1 MMDHERTDRELQEVF
16 EEIQQ
21 SYKAWADNAF
31 TLQERTFEL
40 AQRLSESSAEDHS
53 QSTQDALENL
63 ANESRTQREALE
75 KLLRKSNEAFM
86 VVLRSP
92 YDEHHHKV
100 QEAKWD
106 LEEADPS

>member
-1 MMDHERTDRELQEVF
+1 MMDHERTERELQEVF
-16 EEIQQ
+16 EEIQR
-21 SYKAWADNAF
+21 SYKSWADNAF

-53 QSTQDALENL
+53 QSTQDALETL

-92 YDEHHHKV
+92 YDEHRHKV